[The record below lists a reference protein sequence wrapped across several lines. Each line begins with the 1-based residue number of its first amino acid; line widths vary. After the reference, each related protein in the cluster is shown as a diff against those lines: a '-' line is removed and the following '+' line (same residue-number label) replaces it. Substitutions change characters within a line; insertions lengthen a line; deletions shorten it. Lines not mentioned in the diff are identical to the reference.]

1 MWVTIDAATFTP
13 AYLHFMPPIKN
24 AILENSSFVRI
35 LYSHPSFTM
44 NGAFLELNAKTDVT
58 KIERDILEAHRTT
71 KQKVHAITRFEPQ
84 SKLILKISGI
94 WENDTSCGLAYKFIR
109 V

>member
-1 MWVTIDAATFTP
+1 MWVTIDADTFLA

-24 AILENSSFVRI
+24 AILENSSFIRI

-44 NGAFLELNAKTDVT
+44 NGIFLELNSKTDVT
-58 KIERDILEAHRTT
+58 KIERDILAAHRTT
-71 KQKVHAITRFEPQ
+71 KQKKVAITRFEPQ
-84 SKLILKISGI
+84 PKLILKISGV
-94 WENDTSCGLAYKFIR
+94 WEDDTTCGLAYKFLR

>member
-1 MWVTIDAATFTP
+1 MWVTIDADTFTP
-13 AYLHFMPPIKN
+13 CYLHFMSPVKN
-24 AILENSSFVRI
+24 AILEQSSFVRI

-44 NGAFLELNAKTDVT
+44 NGLFLELNSKTDVS

-71 KQKVHAITRFEPQ
+71 KQKAHVITRFEPQ
-84 SKLILKISGI
+84 PRLILKISGI
-94 WENDTSCGLAYKFIR
+94 WENDTACGLAYKFLR